1 LNKVFLD
8 YECRLASAVA
18 NVLIIVV
25 FVYGT
30 NFKSMWEQLGR
41 VSGEKVPGFLIWFLE
56 NTSIW
61 YF

>member
-1 LNKVFLD
+1 MNGGYTLNKVFLD

-41 VSGEKVPGFLIWFLE
+41 VSGEKVPGF
-56 NTSIW
+56 
-61 YF
+61 